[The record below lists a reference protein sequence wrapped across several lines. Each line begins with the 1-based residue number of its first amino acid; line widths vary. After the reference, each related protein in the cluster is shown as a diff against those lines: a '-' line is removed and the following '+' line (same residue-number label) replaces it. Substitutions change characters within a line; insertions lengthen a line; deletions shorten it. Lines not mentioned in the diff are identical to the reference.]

1 MLSILKIYSDTITK
15 LELDEEITFHVSIH
29 ETQRKDL
36 GYPPR
41 SYADEHSLLNNLR
54 SAITNALTKIN
65 DKNKAKKKPI
75 ITITCKQKDKNKSG
89 LIVKRV
95 QDKPRKQYKKRTE
108 H

>member
-29 ETQRKDL
+29 ET
-36 GYPPR
+36 
-41 SYADEHSLLNNLR
+41 
-54 SAITNALTKIN
+54 ITNALTKIN